1 MRFAVFSLMAAVLVI
16 THPEKGA
23 ADTPVCPNL
32 SSDVM
37 YSISNGS
44 VTGKSLSVVERPGG
58 GNTIDLQPTN
68 KTDTRQRW
76 KVELIK
82 ACVYRLSN
90 EFLGDGLA
98 LTADIKMAAADNYWQ
113 MTSTG
118 TNTYQLSLFQSG
130 VLDGQVLTYATW
142 HTGPVYVRPN
152 QKNAAQ
158 NWTFEQLK
166 ALPTAATTA
175 GLLLTRY
182 DCGGDRPVDPLAEQK
197 RIRIGAN
204 EVVKFSIWLPKK
216 PAKPVHITYEISCD
230 DGSCTGAYRN
240 SGTDYGLLEPGSVM
254 DGPDMNQTTKAH
266 ERWFTVPFG
275 SSQLGL
281 APEQIF
287 IRVRGNPYFK
297 QDKTR
302 DFRIRF
308 QLSSE
313 DKTYDKQKV
322 ASVLF
327 RLYAGPKDPDVY
339 PPKPETEPS
348 SYSRKSYAP
357 ASSADGSAAMARC
370 EKENGKGNCSYGT
383 SSWVYVK
390 CKPGYKAKGSKCIK

>member
-23 ADTPVCPNL
+23 ADSPACPNF
-32 SSDVM
+32 STTEA

-44 VTGKSLSVVERPGG
+44 EKGKSLAVVERPGG
-58 GNTIDLQPTN
+58 GHTIDLQPTN

-82 ACVYRLSN
+82 ACAFRLSN
-90 EFLGDGLA
+90 ELLGDGLA

-130 VLDGQVLTYATW
+130 VLDGQVLTYAAW
-142 HTGPVYVRPN
+142 HTGPVYVRSN

-158 NWTFEQLK
+158 NWTFEKLP
-166 ALPTAATTA
+166 ALPTSAAKT

-182 DCGGDRPVDPLAEQK
+182 NYGGDRPVDPLAEQK

-204 EVVKFSIWLPKK
+204 EIVQFSLWLPKK
-216 PAKPVHITYEISCD
+216 PAKPVRITYETSCD
-230 DGSCTGAYRN
+230 DGSCTGAKRY

-254 DGPDMNQTTKAH
+254 DGPGMNQTTDSH
-266 ERWFTVPFG
+266 ERSFTVPFG
-275 SSQLGL
+275 PSQLGI

-313 DKTYDKQKV
+313 DKTYDKQKIH
-322 ASVLF
+322 SVLF
-327 RLYAGPKDPDVY
+327 RLYARPDDPDVY
-339 PPKPETEPS
+339 PPKPETEAS

-370 EKENGKGNCSYGT
+370 EEENGKGNCSYGT